1 MRESASKLSQTAS
14 LSGQALPIGRL
25 PSQPSGQD
33 YPYMS
38 VHFSES
44 EGRLVAERVEPADEA
59 ACLPGPADPSDEVVA
74 FEFAVAEVNGEY
86 APRRCRPRVADARL
100 VLLPDVAD
108 GDGCVARNGGGAL
121 ATGHRGESA
130 RVLHRAAN
138 YSHRI
143 CRESIFQRTRG
154 CAEISWTMRS
164 GGDAG
169 ENAHMRADLG
179 ESVTVALA
187 WNHGPLF
194 VQPGPPMACRHPPLV
209 APPGGWQETQVFT
222 AKWRPDRTRSI
233 STPRTVEASGF
244 VLSVSSTRAWRR
256 LSTTAT
262 QREPYGRR
270 YRP

>member
-1 MRESASKLSQTAS
+1 
-14 LSGQALPIGRL
+14 
-25 PSQPSGQD
+25 
-33 YPYMS
+33 MS

-44 EGRLVAERVEPADEA
+44 EGRLVAERVELADEA
-59 ACLPGPADPSDEVVA
+59 ACLPGSADPLDEVVA
-74 FEFAVAEVNGEY
+74 FEFAVAEANGEH
-86 APRRCRPRVADARL
+86 APRRCPPRVADARL
-100 VLLPDVAD
+100 VLLPDAAD
-108 GDGCVARNGGGAL
+108 GDGCGARNGGGAL

-143 CRESIFQRTRG
+143 CRESIFLRTRG
-154 CAEISWTMRS
+154 CAEISWTMRPD
-164 GGDAG
+164 GNAG

-187 WNHGPLF
+187 WNRGPLF
-194 VQPGPPMACRHPPLV
+194 VQPGLPMACRHPPLV

>member
-1 MRESASKLSQTAS
+1 
-14 LSGQALPIGRL
+14 
-25 PSQPSGQD
+25 
-33 YPYMS
+33 MS

-100 VLLPDVAD
+100 VLLPDAAD

-187 WNHGPLF
+187 WNRGPLF

-209 APPGGWQETQVFT
+209 APPGGWQETQRCSLPRGGRI
-222 AKWRPDRTRSI
+222 ALDLYLRRGQLKPPASYCRSLRPEHGGDCPLPLPKGNRMGDDTGPSLG
-233 STPRTVEASGF
+233 PRLA
-244 VLSVSSTRAWRR
+244 R
-256 LSTTAT
+256 LSCAGH
-262 QREPYGRR
+262 PKMR
-270 YRP
+270 YPESAKGSRVIH